1 MQPKTKKVISKPKVS
16 TSLFGDTHGEQVVQL
31 KLYELSSFKDHPFK
45 VLEDESLTEL
55 LESIKQH
62 GVTTPI
68 IVRSKGQ
75 GAFEIISGHRRVKA
89 CELLELPTIPAFIRN
104 LDDDEAVFQM
114 VDTNIQR
121 EMLLPSEKAFAYK
134 MKLEAIKRKAGR
146 PENNGG
152 LLVHHSKTRDDL
164 AENTE
169 DSGRQIQRF
178 IRLTELIP
186 DFLDLVDLKKLPFQT
201 AVELSY
207 LSHEEQENV
216 NQTMVQ
222 RALTPSLEQATFMK
236 KCSNDGNLSLTV
248 IESILIPL
256 EVKAKK
262 VSFKIDRNKYFSKE
276 TPKAE
281 IEELIIKLLDQWQAT
296 KNEN

>member
-1 MQPKTKKVISKPKVS
+1 MGKTIAKRRVA
-16 TSLFGDTHGEQVVQL
+16 TSLFGDTEGEQVVQL
-31 KLYELSSFKDHPFK
+31 NLYELSSFKDHPFK
-45 VLEDESLTEL
+45 VLEDDSLAEL
-55 LESIKQH
+55 TESIKDH

-68 IVRSKGQ
+68 IVRPKGQ
-75 GAFEIISGHRRVKA
+75 GEYEVIAGHRRKKA
-89 CELLELPTIPAFIRN
+89 CELLQIVTIPAFIRD
-104 LDDDEAVFQM
+104 LDDEEAVFQM

-152 LLVHHSKTRDDL
+152 QLVHHSKTRDDL
-164 AENTE
+164 ADNTD

-186 DFLDLVDLKKLPFQT
+186 DFLDQVDGKKLPFNT

-207 LSHEEQENV
+207 LTPEEQGHVQE
-216 NQTMVQ
+216 TMHQ
-222 RALTPSLEQATFMK
+222 RALTPSLDQATAMK
-236 KCSNDGNLSLTV
+236 KCSKDGNLSLTV
-248 IESILIPL
+248 IETILIPQ
-256 EVKAKK
+256 EIKPKR
-262 VSFKIDRNKYFSKE
+262 VSFKIDRNKYFPKE

-281 IEELIIKLLDQWQAT
+281 IEEIITKLLDQWHETQNQ
-296 KNEN
+296 NEVTV